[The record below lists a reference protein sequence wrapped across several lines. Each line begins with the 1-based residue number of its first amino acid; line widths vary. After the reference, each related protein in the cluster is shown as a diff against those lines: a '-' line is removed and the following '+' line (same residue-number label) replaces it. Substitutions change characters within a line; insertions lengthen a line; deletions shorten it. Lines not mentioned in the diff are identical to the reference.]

1 MPISQPCAAVR
12 HRVGDTIVT
21 AVNDGFFEGSL
32 NLITNIERAKAARL
46 LHDTFRADPPRLT
59 VNAFLIE
66 NAEHVTLIDTG
77 APRAMAP
84 TLGGV
89 ISNLSA
95 IGVTPDKV
103 GTVLLTHLHPDH
115 VSGLIDANGAAV
127 FPNAELVMNGAE
139 HAFWHDDGTMAKAG
153 DDGRPYF
160 EMARRCV
167 APYAKRTRLI
177 SDGATP
183 VPGITA
189 MALPGHTPGHTG
201 YLVASGNE
209 SLLIWADIVH
219 LPGIQFAEPKAGVIW
234 DVDGAQAVS
243 TRERILDRVASDRMA
258 VAGMHLD
265 FPTFGHVARQSQG
278 YAFIPTVWFAS
289 V

>member
-1 MPISQPCAAVR
+1 MTVTQPCAAVR

-32 NLITNIERAKAARL
+32 DLVTNIERAAASRL
-46 LHDTFRADPPRLT
+46 LHDTFRVDPPRLT

-66 NAEHVTLIDTG
+66 NAGHVTLIDTG

-89 ISNLSA
+89 TTNLSA

-103 GTVLLTHLHPDH
+103 GTVLLTHLHVDH
-115 VSGLIDANGAAV
+115 VSGLIDANGVAV
-127 FPNAELVMNGAE
+127 FPTAELVISSAD
-139 HAFWHDDGTMAKAG
+139 HTFWHDDGMMAKAG

-160 EMARRCV
+160 ELARRCV
-167 APYAKRTRLI
+167 APYDKRTRLI

-189 MALPGHTPGHTG
+189 VALPGHTPGHTG

-209 SLLIWADIVH
+209 SLLVWGDIVH
-219 LPGIQFAEPKAGVIW
+219 LPGIQFAQPKAGVIW
-234 DVDGAQAVS
+234 DVDGAQAAA
-243 TRERILDRVASDRMA
+243 TRARILDRTASDRMA

-265 FPTFGHVARQSQG
+265 FPAFGHVAREANG
-278 YAFIPTVWFAS
+278 YAFVPTVWFAS